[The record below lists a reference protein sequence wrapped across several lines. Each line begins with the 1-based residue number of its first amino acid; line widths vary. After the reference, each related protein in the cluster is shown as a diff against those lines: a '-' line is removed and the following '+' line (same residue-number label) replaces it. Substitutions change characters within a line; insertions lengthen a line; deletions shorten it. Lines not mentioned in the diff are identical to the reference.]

1 MSSDIV
7 LLDIRSGMS
16 ETIVDLVEIES
27 LSQCNSNDRKIV
39 LFIKLGEF
47 RGLQRELR
55 MRSRKVGADTSEM
68 FKMTDFIEK
77 MGLSFQSGL

>member
-1 MSSDIV
+1 MIAKSFS
-7 LLDIRSGMS
+7 
-16 ETIVDLVEIES
+16 
-27 LSQCNSNDRKIV
+27 
-39 LFIKLGEF
+39 FIKLGEF
-47 RGLQRELR
+47 RSLQRELR